1 MQEAVVR
8 LAIPAKI
15 SAIEGDI
22 VVGKDVLELVAGAMY
37 SDPLTVFREYVQN
50 AADAVDEARRSGLA
64 VSGDTPHVQITFDH
78 ANRSVRLRD
87 VGIGV
92 SNGTFERRLTAVG
105 ASGKRGTKQRG
116 FRGVGRLSGL
126 GYCQELV
133 FRSRARGDV
142 KIKELS
148 WDGRALRE
156 KLRDPGFTGDLGE
169 LIRAIT
175 RVSTHSDDGTF
186 PAHFFEVEMKKV
198 VRIKND
204 LLMNEEEVRTYLS
217 HVSPVPFHPDFKFGD
232 EIRSWL
238 TAQGLSEPI
247 KIELNDD
254 RGLVY
259 HRITDRVESGRQAV
273 VAFSEVDFR
282 VLKNSA
288 GEVLAFGWLMEHGY
302 LGAMPRGS
310 RQGGIRLRTRD
321 VQVGDA
327 SVLAPLFV
335 EQRFNTWAVGELHVA
350 HPKIVPNGRRDE
362 FEHTAAYTELQDELK
377 RLTTD
382 IAQTIRGRSE
392 ARQRERRLSA
402 SFTSA
407 ENWLDIAQRRG
418 LHDTIRR
425 AALQQGAEHLNGV
438 EKQLSKREA
447 DDFSQGNLQ
456 RLRGQAKRIEAN
468 FERKREAPRTQGTTK
483 GALAAVNA
491 ILSSSLQAQKALPMA
506 ERVLAAMEGRL
517 DE

>member
-1 MQEAVVR
+1 MQETIIR
-8 LAIPAKI
+8 LAVPGKI
-15 SAIEGDI
+15 SAIKGDI

-50 AADAVDEARRSGLA
+50 AADAIDEARGSGLGI
-64 VSGDTPHVQITFDH
+64 SGDTPQVQIAFDH
-78 ANRSVRLRD
+78 ANRSVRIRD
-87 VGIGV
+87 IGIGV
-92 SNGTFERRLTAVG
+92 SNANFERRLTAVG
-105 ASGKRGTKQRG
+105 ASAKRGTKQRG

-133 FRSRARGDV
+133 FRSRAKGDP

-156 KLRDPGFTGDLGE
+156 KLRDPAFTGDLGD
-169 LIRAIT
+169 LIRTIT
-175 RVSTHSDDGTF
+175 RVTTYSDDGTF
-186 PAHFFEVEMKKV
+186 PSHFFEVEMKKV

-204 LLMNEEEVRTYLS
+204 LLMNEEEIRSYLS
-217 HVSPVPFHPDFKFGD
+217 HVSPVPFRPDFKFG
-232 EIRSWL
+232 EKIRSWL

-247 KIELNDD
+247 NIELNDD

-259 HRITDRVESGRQAV
+259 HRITHRVESGQQAI
-273 VAFSEVDFR
+273 VDFSDVEFR
-282 VLKNSA
+282 ALENSA

-310 RQGGIRLRTRD
+310 RQGGIRLRIRD
-321 VQVGDA
+321 IQVGDA

-335 EQRFNTWAVGELHVA
+335 EQRFNTWAVGEFHVA

-362 FEHTAAYTELQDELK
+362 FEHSAAYTELQDELK
-377 RLTTD
+377 RLTTEL
-382 IAQTIRGRSE
+382 AQTIRGRSE

-402 SFTSA
+402 SIAST
-407 ENWLDIAQRRG
+407 ENWLDIAQRRA
-418 LHDTIRR
+418 LHETIRR
-425 AALQQGAEHLNGV
+425 AALQQAAEHLKGV
-438 EKQLSKREA
+438 EKQLSKREPSN
-447 DDFSQGNLQ
+447 DSQAILQ
-456 RLRGQAKRIEAN
+456 RLRAQVKRVDGNLEK
-468 FERKREAPRTQGTTK
+468 KRDSPRTQGTTR

-506 ERVLAAMEGRL
+506 KRVLAAMEGRL
-517 DE
+517 ND